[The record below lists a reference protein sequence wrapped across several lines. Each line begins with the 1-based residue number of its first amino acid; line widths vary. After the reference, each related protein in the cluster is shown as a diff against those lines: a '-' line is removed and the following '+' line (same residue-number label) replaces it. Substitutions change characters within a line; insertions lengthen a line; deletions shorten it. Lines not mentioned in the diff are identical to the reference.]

1 MATLDPFTGWR
12 VAPHAADRVVSPA
25 YDALSPRERA
35 EAAEANPDSFLNVT
49 RSPED
54 QLPGREL
61 DDGRLLRSARRTL
74 DRLLAEGAFER
85 QATPAYQLLRMR
97 LGRHVQ
103 TGIVGTVPVRDI
115 GSVVRLHEETRADKE
130 DDLVRHLEVIG
141 VSSSPVGLVHPG
153 PSPVADLVARTTAE
167 PPGLRV
173 DADDGLEQEV
183 WSVPDP
189 DDIATIR
196 TAFSAMD
203 RLYLTDGHH
212 RAAAAVR
219 LARRLGDG
227 PATGAP
233 SERLL
238 VVAFP
243 AEELRLEPYHRVVHG
258 IGRDRAANV
267 LASIRERFEVQASA
281 HSGTPPP
288 PAVGGT
294 LGVLLADRW
303 YDVRTAADDPPVDP
317 VAALDVTVLHERI
330 LRPVLGITDPR
341 TDDRLEFVPGTRGL
355 AELERR
361 AGPDG
366 GAFALP
372 PTDVSEL
379 MAVADAGAVMPP
391 KSTWFEPKV
400 RSGMFLLP
408 VVPGWREDG
417 AVG

>member
-1 MATLDPFTGWR
+1 MATFEPFTGWR
-12 VAPHAADRVVSPA
+12 VAPDAAARVVSPA
-25 YDALSPRERA
+25 YDALSPRERG
-35 EAAEANPDSFLNVT
+35 ETAAANPDSFLNVT

-54 QLPGREL
+54 QLPGQEV
-61 DDGRLLRSARRTL
+61 DHERLLRSSRATL
-74 DRLLAEGAFER
+74 DRLLAEGAFVR

-97 LGRHVQ
+97 LGGHVQ

-130 DDLVRHLEVIG
+130 DDLVRHLETVG

-153 PSPVADLVARTTAE
+153 PTPVPDLVARTTAE
-167 PPGLRV
+167 APELRV

-183 WSVPDP
+183 WGVTDP
-189 DDIATIR
+189 ADIAGIR
-196 TAFSAMD
+196 TAFSRMD

-212 RAAAAVR
+212 RAASAVR
-219 LARRLGDG
+219 LARRLGAGSQRD
-227 PATGAP
+227 AP
-233 SERLL
+233 WQRLL

-243 AEELRLEPYHRVVHG
+243 ADELRLEPYHRVVHG
-258 IGRDRAANV
+258 IGRDRAATV
-267 LASIRERFEVQASA
+267 LEAIRERFEVAA
-281 HSGTPPP
+281 AAP
-288 PAVGGT
+288 PAPPEVAGT
-294 LGVLLADRW
+294 LAVLLADRW
-303 YDVRTAADDPPVDP
+303 YAVRTAPDDPPVDP
-317 VAALDVTVLHERI
+317 VAALDVTILHERI
-330 LRPVLGITDPR
+330 LRPLLGITDPR

-372 PTDVSEL
+372 PTDVAEL

-408 VVPGWREDG
+408 AGAGWQEDG